1 VRFSLE
7 VWLIIEG
14 TRWNVPGFHLLCRV
28 LTWKIKHQSNST
40 LSVSSWKNYHIQA
53 PRFQSSG
60 GMAWHGLLARRA
72 EEALS
77 AGFGWFLSCQFQ
89 GATGAE
95 APSHGCRAARLLCAL
110 V

>member
-1 VRFSLE
+1 M
-7 VWLIIEG
+7 WLIESYAMECSKVSSAMSRAEHGRLNINNQV
-14 TRWNVPGFHLLCRV
+14 TTLIRSQCV
-28 LTWKIKHQSNST
+28 
-40 LSVSSWKNYHIQA
+40 LSVSARGRIMIQA

-72 EEALS
+72 EERWLWAVS
-77 AGFGWFLSCQFQ
+77 FLQFQ

-95 APSHGCRAARLLCAL
+95 APSHGCRAARLLCAF